1 LAAPA
6 QSLPLPGPRDDILV
20 IGAGLAGLFL
30 ALQLA
35 PRPVRLVA
43 AAPLGEGASS
53 AWAQGGLAA
62 AMAPQDSPEA
72 HARDTIAAGAGL
84 VDPSIARLIA
94 HEGPARVRDL
104 LALGVPF
111 DRTPDGQ
118 LRLSLEAAHSF
129 PRVAR
134 VSGDLAGKAIM
145 DALTRAALSAPHIT
159 LITGA
164 RAVALIHNGA
174 RVSGAILRDASGTD
188 TPCPARHTVLATGGS
203 GGLWPVTTNPASAL
217 ADALAIGFQAGALIA
232 DPEFVQFHPTAI
244 DVGRDPAPLATEALR
259 GEGAILRNADGTAFM
274 ARYHESADLAPR
286 DVVAR
291 AIHAERES
299 GRGAFLDTRAAIG
312 DDFPHH
318 FPTVFAACMAAG
330 IDPRRAPIP
339 VAPAA
344 HYHMGGLVTDIWG
357 QTTLD
362 GLSAC
367 GECASTGAHG
377 ANRLASNSLL
387 EAVVF
392 AQRIA
397 LRLRTSTL
405 TDPQPG
411 PRDATPAPELP
422 PEALARLRTAMG
434 RHAGV
439 LREEAGLETL
449 LAEIDALTHAH
460 GPAHPLTSA
469 RLIASAALA
478 RRESRGGHERSDY
491 PATHEPA
498 LRTFIGGPFTE
509 PHHAPAHPD
518 GSAQPARLASSPHA
532 QRDAVTFATRD

>member
-1 LAAPA
+1 MTEANAASLASPF
-6 QSLPLPGPRDDILV
+6 PRPGPGDDILI

-35 PRPVRLVA
+35 PRPVRVVA

-62 AMAPQDSPEA
+62 ALAPEDSPEA
-72 HARDTIAAGAGL
+72 HALDTVAAGAGL
-84 VDPSIARLIA
+84 VDPAIARLIA

-118 LRLSLEAAHSF
+118 LRLSLEAAHTF

-134 VSGDLAGKAIM
+134 VSGDLAGKGIM
-145 DALTRAALSAPHIT
+145 DALTHATLTASHIT
-159 LITGA
+159 VITGA
-164 RAVALIHNGA
+164 RAVALIHEAG
-174 RVSGAILRDASGTD
+174 RVGGVILRDAAGND

-217 ADALAIGFQAGALIA
+217 ADALAMGWQAGALIA

-259 GEGAILRNADGTAFM
+259 GEGAILRNRDGTAFM
-274 ARYHESADLAPR
+274 ARYHEAADLAPR
-286 DVVAR
+286 DIVAR

-312 DDFPHH
+312 ADFPHH
-318 FPTVFAACMAAG
+318 FPTVFAACMSAG
-330 IDPRRAPIP
+330 IDPRSDLIP

-357 QTTLD
+357 QTTLE

-397 LRLRTSTL
+397 SHLSGQTL
-405 TDPQPG
+405 TDPPSG
-411 PRDATPAPELP
+411 RAVIAPELP
-422 PEALARLRTAMG
+422 APALARLRAAMG
-434 RHAGV
+434 RHCGV
-439 LREEAGLETL
+439 VREAVGLQSL
-449 LAEIDALTHAH
+449 LAEIDALDNAH
-460 GPAHPLTSA
+460 GPAHPLTAA
-469 RLIASAALA
+469 RLIAAAALA
-478 RRESRGGHERSDY
+478 RRESRGGHYRSDA
-491 PATHEPA
+491 PQLDEPA
-498 LRTFIGGPFTE
+498 RRTFVGGPYNAPERIIANPGAFWSTE
-509 PHHAPAHPD
+509 QVP
-518 GSAQPARLASSPHA
+518 SAMAFAKSP
-532 QRDAVTFATRD
+532 